1 MRRIMLSVRGRDSDN
16 MIGLNGIID
25 QIVSDMKDTYSFI
38 LTEKLQK

>member
-1 MRRIMLSVRGRDSDN
+1 MS
-16 MIGLNGIID
+16 GLNGIID

>member
-1 MRRIMLSVRGRDSDN
+1 

-38 LTEKLQK
+38 LTKKIKK